1 MVYKILLFFFCFLTL
16 KTTAEKHTVY
26 VSVCEVYNTKNRLVF
41 SFRIFKNDLYDALKI
56 KNTKSEEEK
65 TLEITKYIKNSFLVQ
80 LDGKDKV
87 LTLEKFVYEGDDYTE
102 TINIKLSAPFSLKTK
117 EIYIKNTI
125 LFDFLDEQMNV
136 VSFNVNETKETLTY
150 KKNLTERW
158 LKI

>member
-1 MVYKILLFFFCFLTL
+1 MIFSEILTKIEGP
-16 KTTAEKHTVY
+16 KAE
-26 VSVCEVYNTKNRLVF
+26 SM
-41 SFRIFKNDLYDALKI
+41 
-56 KNTKSEEEK
+56 
-65 TLEITKYIKNSFLVQ
+65 KYIKNSFLVQ

>member
-1 MVYKILLFFFCFLTL
+1 MVYKIVLFFFCFLTL

-26 VSVCEVYNTKNRLVF
+26 VSVCEVYNIKNRLVF

-102 TINIKLSAPFSLKTK
+102 TINIKLSTPLA
-117 EIYIKNTI
+117 
-125 LFDFLDEQMNV
+125 
-136 VSFNVNETKETLTY
+136 
-150 KKNLTERW
+150 
-158 LKI
+158 

>member
-1 MVYKILLFFFCFLTL
+1 MVCRVLLFFFCFLTL

-26 VSVCEVYNTKNRLVF
+26 VSVCEVYNIKNKLIF

-56 KNTKSEEEK
+56 KNTKSEKEK
-65 TLEITKYIKNSFLVQ
+65 TLEITKYIKSSFFVQ
-80 LDGKDKV
+80 LDGKNKI
-87 LTLEKFVYEGDDYTE
+87 LTLEKFVYEGESFTE